1 MISMKCFCWMNVVGN
16 SESFTKVEMIG
27 VIDNK
32 HVD

>member
-1 MISMKCFCWMNVVGN
+1 MNIVGN

-27 VIDNK
+27 VIEDK